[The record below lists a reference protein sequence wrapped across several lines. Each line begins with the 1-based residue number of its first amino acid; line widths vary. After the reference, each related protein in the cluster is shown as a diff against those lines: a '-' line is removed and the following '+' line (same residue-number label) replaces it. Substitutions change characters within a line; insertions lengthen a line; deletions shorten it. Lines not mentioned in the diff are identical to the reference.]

1 MREPYNQ
8 EAEQSVLGAMLI
20 APEMIDILAAD
31 LSESDFY
38 WSHHGQIFR
47 AILILHSKSAQI
59 DFLTVADQVGEL
71 DTGEVAFAYLATLQK
86 DTPSSANAEAYARIV
101 RERAID
107 RRLLSA
113 AQEIHQIAYSD
124 MATPDK
130 VASAQSEI
138 LSIEGESATP
148 EILSAS
154 EVMMDHVEELQRRED
169 LRGNMDGLST
179 GLKHLDD
186 HICGLKPE
194 QLIVIAGRAK
204 MGKTTMAMGIARH
217 VAIREKKSTLVVSL
231 EMSNRQLMDRML
243 SAEGAI
249 PLDALKDG
257 SASRL
262 YGTQLTAAAA
272 LINNSKLFLSDRPGL
287 TISRIRSMARRH
299 KRTHGLDLLMIDHLG
314 LLDAEEKGMNQ
325 LAKVSEITR
334 QAKLLAKELKVP
346 VILLSQLNRALEQ
359 RPDKRPIPSD
369 LRDSGTIEQDADLV
383 LFVYRDEVYHPD
395 SPRKGIAE
403 IIVGIAR
410 DCSPATI
417 HVAYEGK
424 FGRFRDLDPST
435 YIPDFEDETPSP
447 PKTKGMNI
455 GFAK

>member
-1 MREPYNQ
+1 MREPFNQ

-31 LSESDFY
+31 LSDSDFY

-47 AILILHSKSAQI
+47 AILALRSRGAEI
-59 DFLTVADQVGEL
+59 DFLTVSDEVGEL
-71 DTGEVAFAYLATLQK
+71 DTGEVTFAYVATLQK
-86 DTPSSANAEAYARIV
+86 DTPSAANAEAYARIV
-101 RERAID
+101 RERALD
-107 RRLLSA
+107 RQLLTA

-124 MATPDK
+124 MATPEK
-130 VASAQSEI
+130 VAAAQAEI
-138 LSIEGESATP
+138 LSIDGESATQ
-148 EILSAS
+148 EVLSAS

-169 LRGNMDGLST
+169 LGGRMDGLST
-179 GLKHLDD
+179 GLRHLDE

-217 VAIREKKSTLVVSL
+217 VAIRENKSTLVVSL

-257 SASRL
+257 SAARR
-262 YGTQLTAAAA
+262 YAGDLTNAAT
-272 LINNSKLFLSDRPGL
+272 LINNSKLYLSDRPGL

-299 KRTHGLDLLMIDHLG
+299 KRAHGLELLLIDHLG

-383 LFVYRDEVYHPD
+383 LFVYRDEVYNPD
-395 SPRKGIAE
+395 SPRKGMAE

-410 DCSPATI
+410 DCSPTTI
-417 HVAYEGK
+417 HVAYEGR
-424 FGRFRDLDPST
+424 FGRFKDLDPST
-435 YIPDFEDETPSP
+435 YIPDLPEKST
-447 PKTKGMNI
+447 KTY
-455 GFAK
+455 AKPRGIDI